1 MHASYILNFR
11 YKLQKRYRRLNE
23 ADQDQ
28 FFYAMRRFWAFF
40 DQEPILRGVAEEL
53 SAGCAEAGA
62 SVERI
67 FKQEVLE
74 GSTEEESAALGYGVL
89 RRFAEQ
95 DDQLAFIGLV
105 SDHDSHAGSL
115 DEFRTRYL
123 RPFYDYLDERLDDRN
138 FVLFALVRYKWL
150 CEWFERNALFNLWT
164 ENPQRGEKT
173 LALHLYRNL
182 FEQGI
187 DFQIE
192 PWSISGEADMVAS
205 QTSEHPLIADAK
217 IFNPEKSKGGSY
229 IRQAFHQI
237 YRYTCDHNQPIGYLV
252 IFNTS
257 EKQLSFDLKNESQPV
272 PRITFNNKTV
282 FFLQIDIFPH
292 PESASRRKPGERIN
306 LTEQEIIEGFSI
318 LPRVDV
324 DQSAL

>member
-1 MHASYILNFR
+1 MQASYLQNVR

-23 ADQDQ
+23 ANHEQYL
-28 FFYAMRRFWAFF
+28 YALVRFWAFF

-67 FKQEVLE
+67 FKRELLE
-74 GSTEEESAALGYGVL
+74 GSTEEESAAIGYGVL

-95 DDQLAFIGLV
+95 DQPLRFFELV
-105 SDHDSHAGSL
+105 SNRANYAESL

-123 RPFYDYLDERLDDRN
+123 RPFYDYLDEHLDDRN

-150 CEWFERNALFNLWT
+150 CEWFERDTLFNLWT
-164 ENPQRGEKT
+164 QNLQRGEKN
-173 LALHLYRNL
+173 LALHLYRSL

-192 PWSISGEADMVAS
+192 PWSVSGEADMVAS

-237 YRYTCDHNQPIGYLV
+237 YRYTCDYNQPIGYLV

-282 FFLQIDIFPH
+282 FFLEIDIFPH
-292 PESASRRKPGERIN
+292 PEPASRRKPGERIN

-318 LPRVDV
+318 PLRLDV

>member
-1 MHASYILNFR
+1 M
-11 YKLQKRYRRLNE
+11 
-23 ADQDQ
+23 
-28 FFYAMRRFWAFF
+28 RFWAFF
-40 DQEPILRGVAEEL
+40 DQAPILRAVAEEL
-53 SAGCAEAGA
+53 SARCPEAGG

-67 FKQEVLE
+67 FKRDHLE
-74 GSTEEESAALGYGVL
+74 GSTEEESAAIGYGVL

-95 DDQLAFIGLV
+95 GKQLTFLHLV
-105 SDHDSHAGSL
+105 STHGNYAELL
-115 DEFRTRYL
+115 DKFRTRYL
-123 RPFYDYLDERLDDRN
+123 RPFYDYLDEHLDDRN

-150 CEWFERNALFNLWT
+150 CEWFERDALFNVWNQNL
-164 ENPQRGEKT
+164 QRGEKT

-192 PWSISGEADMVAS
+192 PWSVSGEADMVAS

-217 IFNPEKSKGGSY
+217 VFNPEKSKGGSY

-237 YRYTCDHNQPIGYLV
+237 YRYTCDYNQPIGYLV

-257 EKQLSFDLKNESQPV
+257 EKQLNFDLKNESQPV

-282 FFLQIDIFPH
+282 FFLEIDIFPH
-292 PESASRRKPGERIN
+292 PESASRRKAGETIN

-318 LPRVDV
+318 PLRVDV